1 MLTEP
6 AAPPPGPD
14 RTDRWVRAD
23 RDRLVH
29 PNLPAAVAERTVM
42 VEGRGC
48 YVRDSTGRRYLDAAA
63 VLGMVQVGHG
73 RSEIVAAAAAQM
85 GTLEC
90 FHLWES
96 MTNDKAVE
104 LAVRLTDLAPA
115 GLDRVF
121 FTSGGAEGN
130 EIALRMARFYH
141 HRRGEPE
148 RTWILSRRTAYHGIA
163 YGAGSVSGLPV
174 QHEGF
179 GPLLPHVHHL
189 TPPDP
194 YRAADHGGGDVTEFC
209 LRELRETIE
218 RIGPGRIAAMI
229 GEPVMSVGGA
239 VVPPPDY
246 WPRVAELLRSHG
258 ILLILDEVVTAYG
271 RTGHWFAAEHF
282 GVRPDLL
289 VTAKGLTSG
298 YVPHGAVL
306 VTTDVADTVTGAT
319 GFPIGF
325 TYTGHPTAC
334 AVALAN
340 LDLIEREKLLDNAVT
355 TGGYLGERLAPLLDL
370 PVVGDIRRIGLMLG
384 IELAADRET
393 RTPLPTGTAP
403 VARALREDAGIL
415 LRGNPRALL
424 VNPPLVLDR
433 AAADELADGLLAV
446 LSRTDPDGRIRPAA
460 AAVR

>member
-1 MLTEP
+1 MSTSS
-6 AAPPPGPD
+6 AARIPGSD
-14 RTDRWVRAD
+14 RTARWVRAD
-23 RDRLVH
+23 RDRLIH
-29 PNLPAAVAERTVM
+29 PNLPSGVTERTVM
-42 VEGRGC
+42 VEGQGC
-48 YVRDSTGRRYLDAAA
+48 YVRDSLGRRYLDAAA
-63 VLGMVQVGHG
+63 VLGMMQVGHG
-73 RSEIVAAAAAQM
+73 RDEIVKAAAAQM
-85 GTLEC
+85 GALEC

-96 MTNDKAVE
+96 MSNAKAIE
-104 LAVRLTDLAPA
+104 LAVRLGDLAPT

-130 EIALRMARFYH
+130 EIALRMARFFH

-148 RTWILSRRTAYHGIA
+148 RTWILSRKTAYHGIA

-174 QHEGF
+174 YHEGF
-179 GPLLPHVHHL
+179 GPSLPHVHHL
-189 TPPDP
+189 TAPDP
-194 YRAADHGGGDVTEFC
+194 YQGVGYEGADVTEFC

-218 RIGPGRIAAMI
+218 RIGPDRIAAMI

-246 WPRVAELLRSHG
+246 WPRVAELLDAHG
-258 ILLILDEVVTAYG
+258 ILLIFDEVVTAYG

-306 VTTDVADTVTGAT
+306 VTEEVASAVTAAN

-340 LDLIEREKLLDNAVT
+340 LDLIEREKLLDNAT
-355 TGGYLGERLAPLLDL
+355 AIGGHLADRLAALSEL
-370 PVVGDIRRIGLMLG
+370 PVVGEVRQLGLMLG
-384 IELAADRET
+384 IELVADKTT
-393 RTPLPTGTAP
+393 RTQLPTGTAP
-403 VARALREDAGIL
+403 VAQALREEAGIV
-415 LRGNPRALL
+415 LRGNPRSLL
-424 VNPPLVLDR
+424 INPPLVLNR
-433 AAADELADGLLAV
+433 AEADELADGLHAV
-446 LSRTDPDGRIRPAA
+446 LARVGPDGQVRP
-460 AAVR
+460 